1 MTGAGDFGYGSASG
15 AIKELARIGAVEG
28 VHYRLSGE
36 GEDIKDFI
44 LAIDTGPMVVTM
56 KGGFE
61 MVTSPGFSTFAVL
74 NPAGMEL
81 VGGSITAKSM
91 REGKIPAEAAYVLAV
106 D

>member
-1 MTGAGDFGYGSASG
+1 MHPAGYGSASG
-15 AIKELARIGAVEG
+15 AIQELARIGAVEG
-28 VHYRLSGE
+28 VHYRLSAD

-44 LAIDTGPMVVTM
+44 IAIDTGPMVVTM

-61 MVTSPGFSTFAVL
+61 AVPVDGPPGTFAVL

-81 VGGSITAKSM
+81 VGAGMTAVQM

-106 D
+106 E